1 MTKVNFSSISLPI
14 GEERMEPL
22 IWILDTSYQYGN
34 EFYGMDAGV
43 ALTPITEKCFLTMS
57 QALQRYQG
65 SAVTG
70 PVGCGKTET
79 VKVIIIDIRNVIVVL
94 VQSLLWPSLSLLST
108 ILSLLSSLS
117 SVFDID

>member
-1 MTKVNFSSISLPI
+1 MIWEKAVWIYMYLYTLYFYVI
-14 GEERMEPL
+14 GEERTEPL

-34 EFYGMDAGV
+34 EFYGMNTGI

-65 SAVTG
+65 SVVTG

-79 VKVIIIDIRNVIVVL
+79 VRVSIVRQCFLHVDAFEL
-94 VQSLLWPSLSLLST
+94 HKEN
-108 ILSLLSSLS
+108 I
-117 SVFDID
+117 